1 MLLLTSIDEKT
12 QNEVQ
17 NIKKEN
23 KNWSSDSSRSSWWTW
38 AFSTISTLHPC
49 SWIWNNAASSKPT
62 ILIFCTFIWWP
73 WALSTIFLGSRIWK
87 DAASS
92 VHTIL
97 IFGTNIFARSTRT
110 HHNVSFAE
118 AEVAAFSPSVAI
130 TVFVAP
136 FVCLA
141 WDKRAWST
149 FSSFISRNP
158 GGQLLFMNTAASTS
172 TLYISRAAIVC
183 AYVRVAWLALLLA
196 AAVVVSTVS
205 ILHALLFVFAGHTLA
220 SWATESGYTVF
231 IL

>member
-17 NIKKEN
+17 NIQKEIE
-23 KNWSSDSSRSSWWTW
+23 NWSSDSSRSRWGTR
-38 AFSTISTLHPC
+38 ALSTITILHPG
-49 SWIWNNAASSKPT
+49 SWIWSNAASSKPT

-97 IFGTNIFARSTRT
+97 IFCTNIFARSTRT

-118 AEVAAFSPSVAI
+118 AVVAAFSPSVAI

-141 WDKRAWST
+141 WHKRTWST
-149 FSSFISRNP
+149 LSSFAARNP
-158 GGQLLFMNTAASTS
+158 GGQLLFMITAASTS
-172 TLYISRAAIVC
+172 TLYIS
-183 AYVRVAWLALLLA
+183 
-196 AAVVVSTVS
+196 
-205 ILHALLFVFAGHTLA
+205 
-220 SWATESGYTVF
+220 
-231 IL
+231 

>member
-1 MLLLTSIDEKT
+1 MW
-12 QNEVQ
+12 
-17 NIKKEN
+17 NI
-23 KNWSSDSSRSSWWTW
+23 
-38 AFSTISTLHPC
+38 
-49 SWIWNNAASSKPT
+49 WIKAASSKPT
-62 ILIFCTFIWWP
+62 ISIFCTFIWWP

-97 IFGTNIFARSTRT
+97 IFCTNIFARSTRT

-118 AEVAAFSPSVAI
+118 AVVAAFSPSVAI

-141 WDKRAWST
+141 WDKRTWST
-149 FSSFISRNP
+149 LSSFAARNP

-172 TLYISRAAIVC
+172 TLYISWAAIVC

-205 ILHALLFVFAGHTLA
+205 ILHALLLVFAGHTLLT
-220 SWATESGYTVF
+220 WAAKSGYTVF
-231 IL
+231 ILRAFGHWNTGSLMAERFPKQITTNWIIKTFS